1 MATPPNAACTKD
13 RYWGHGV
20 DYLGEQNHGSDLTG
34 VASALCALGDDDVGT
49 RRHMTFGVYPGTGQ
63 SSHLHPCLSAAL
75 NHFRW
80 RRSEGIGNQRGAV
93 SQGDVELL
101 ACPVGR
107 ERSLSWAY
115 GPARRVG
122 ILGDLVALHQFV
134 EELLVSTRDGGH
146 QVGDV

>member
-1 MATPPNAACTKD
+1 MATPSNAACSKD

-20 DYLGEQNHGSDLTG
+20 DYLGEQNHGPDLTG

-63 SSHLHPCLSAAL
+63 SCHLHPCLPAAL
-75 NHFRW
+75 DHFRR

-101 ACPVGR
+101 ACSVGR
-107 ERSLSWAY
+107 ERGLSRTY

-122 ILGDLVALHQFV
+122 VLGDLVALHQVV